1 MTARTLI
8 LSALMFSCCAS
19 ATLSPV
25 HRDLYDVEGQ
35 NGVVHF
41 HGAVL
46 TSPCILANE
55 SQEQDV
61 DMGEVSA
68 RSFRQEGSRS
78 KRVIFVVNL
87 KGCLAGAHES
97 HEDIPGKMTGINVRS
112 YTTDERVISLTFAG
126 ESDGANPDL
135 LMVLGGVRG
144 LGLRLMDS
152 KGTPLFLNQTQHPYL
167 LFPGDNTLTFMAA
180 LESTQKYVGAGS
192 YYGMVRLM
200 MEYL

>member
-1 MTARTLI
+1 MIARTLI

-46 TSPCILANE
+46 TSPCILASE

-68 RSFRQEGSRS
+68 RSFSQEGSQS
-78 KRVIFVVNL
+78 QKVTFVINL

-97 HEDIPGKMTGINVRS
+97 HEDIPGKMTGVNVRS

-126 ESDGANPDL
+126 ESDDVNPNL
-135 LMVLGGVRG
+135 LMVHGGVRG
-144 LGLRLMDS
+144 LGLMDS
-152 KGTPLFLNQTQHPYL
+152 KGSPLFLNQTQHPYL